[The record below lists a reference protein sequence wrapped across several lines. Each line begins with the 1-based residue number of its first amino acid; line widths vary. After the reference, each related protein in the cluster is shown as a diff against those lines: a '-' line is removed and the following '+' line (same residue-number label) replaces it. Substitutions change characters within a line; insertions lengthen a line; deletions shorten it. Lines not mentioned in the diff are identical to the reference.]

1 MDKIQTCVHGLV
13 DLVMEIVVNA
23 EALEM
28 INVGHHLSLV
38 LMVLMQ
44 HCLNTL
50 EALLEVKIVGER
62 LGLPS
67 RACHR
72 ARAEELTAEAASAFS
87 GQPKER
93 WLGGGGED
101 MGRHQV
107 LSLF

>member
-1 MDKIQTCVHGLV
+1 MVFNSAKASNYARPEAAVFSEKFAQMYAYIFKQLG
-13 DLVMEIVVNA
+13 VN
-23 EALEM
+23 
-28 INVGHHLSLV
+28 H
-38 LMVLMQ
+38 
-44 HCLNTL
+44 
-50 EALLEVKIVGER
+50 LEVKIVGER